1 MQEKVK
7 RYNAFVDTE
16 YFRNVKEASKKKPTV
31 LNTDI
36 IYKLD

>member
-16 YFRNVKEASKKKPTV
+16 YFRNVKEASKKKTTV

-36 IYKLD
+36 TYKLD